1 MILVHEKN
9 NVLFATLTPL
19 LGVEKRSN
27 NNKWTPHYQTE
38 FDGESE
44 KNNRLAPRGLL
55 FWTEYDS

>member
-1 MILVHEKN
+1 MVQGFRSFLVMLVHEKKK
-9 NVLFATLTPL
+9 VLYANLTPL

-44 KNNRLAPRGLL
+44 KKI
-55 FWTEYDS
+55 TV

>member
-1 MILVHEKN
+1 MVQGFRSFLVMLVHEKKK
-9 NVLFATLTPL
+9 VLYATLTPL

-44 KNNRLAPRGLL
+44 KKI
-55 FWTEYDS
+55 TV